1 MCWFDW
7 TFQKSI
13 LATVIAF
20 PCFLFAQ
27 NNLDKELSTRHGE
40 SIQDNQEERRISITQ
55 LSNLSF
61 GAFYPGELGGSIEI
75 TSNGMRSSD
84 GSVIL
89 LYSDLK
95 VSAAVFEIKCPPNTM
110 IHVLIEPIIELQ
122 GESGGAFTC
131 EPIVPES
138 THFVSPTNAESGF
151 LYSIGA
157 KLVVQGSTVESP
169 GKYIGR
175 FNVFIILE

>member
-13 LATVIAF
+13 LTILIAF
-20 PCFLFAQ
+20 PSFLFAQ

-40 SIQDNQEERRISITQ
+40 SIQDNQEEYRISITQ

-89 LYSDLK
+89 LYSDLN
-95 VSAAVFEIKCPPNTM
+95 VSAAVFEIKCPSNTM

-122 GESGGAFTC
+122 GESSAAITC
-131 EPIVPES
+131 EPIVTES

-157 KLVVQGSTVESP
+157 KLIVHGSSIESP
-169 GKYIGR
+169 GKYSGR

>member
-1 MCWFDW
+1 MCCFDW
-7 TFQKSI
+7 TFQNSI
-13 LATVIAF
+13 LAIAIAF

-27 NNLDKELSTRHGE
+27 NNLDKEFSTNNGE

-61 GAFYPGELGGSIEI
+61 GAFYPGQLGGSIEI
-75 TSNGMRSSD
+75 TSDGIRSSN

-89 LYSDLK
+89 LYSELK
-95 VSAAVFEIKCPPNTM
+95 VSPAVFEIKCPSNTM
-110 IHVLIEPIIELQ
+110 IHVMIEPIIELQ
-122 GESGGAFTC
+122 GESSGAIIC
-131 EPIVPES
+131 EPIVTES
-138 THFVSPTNAESGF
+138 THFVSPDNAESGF

-157 KLVVQGSTVESP
+157 KLVVQDASVESP